1 MKSAQKSVKVGKHV
15 VAKVAP
21 AEVKP
26 PAKQVAAAEVKPPVK
41 QVVAAEVKPPAKQ
54 AAIAL
59 AIHIVDGAVNKAR
72 ANSKR
77 HAWLAAVMG
86 AKTVQ
91 QALATTM
98 PAGVEPV
105 TIGHVNWAIKNKLVR
120 TTPIGK

>member
-1 MKSAQKSVKVGKHV
+1 MKSAQKSVKVGNKHV

-21 AEVKP
+21 AA

-41 QVVAAEVKPPAKQ
+41 QVVVAEVKPAKQ

-72 ANSKR
+72 ASSKR

>member
-1 MKSAQKSVKVGKHV
+1 MKSAPKSVKVGNKHV

-26 PAKQVAAAEVKPPVK
+26 PAKQVAAAEVKPPAK
-41 QVVAAEVKPPAKQ
+41 QVAAAEVKPAKQ

-59 AIHIVDGAVNKAR
+59 SIHVVDGAVNKAR

-91 QALATTM
+91 QALATPM
-98 PAGVEPV
+98 PVGVEPV

-120 TTPIGK
+120 TAPIGK